1 MNCISLN
8 LRKGGNRSWQSAICI
23 FALSCLW
30 PYLSL
35 AQPTLDFQNFTQQ
48 DGLSSNYV
56 LKIFQDHEGF
66 IWIGTESG
74 LDRFDGQHF
83 LHFKHD
89 PEDPETLDDNW
100 VQSLYEDRQHNL
112 WIGTE
117 KGLNRLNR
125 ATGKIER
132 VPMYRDGRK
141 IQNVPENLCEDQNG
155 KLWLNITGEG
165 LFQLK
170 SSGEEGKDW
179 SVEYFAVEDSLADNS
194 DPWNGN
200 RLLFATNEELW
211 FSSKYAIKRF
221 QIATGKLRYF
231 FPPSLDASS
240 EGKIN
245 IINSTHLGD
254 GTIALYAQNS
264 IFTLETRSDNP
275 QIEPLKSI
283 EFKAVEDRPNYVHI
297 NFLRE
302 SENALFASI
311 YRDLFFYNAQT
322 DRLES
327 IQPQGQTSDK
337 SFPDFIRAPFKDR
350 QGNLWIGTEGSGLYL
365 GRKLESPFTFYQND
379 PADPN
384 SLSPGQVRTFTED
397 EKGQL
402 WVGILNHGIDQFVY
416 KENGGL
422 EKKKSITQLIDQ
434 ADLPSIDR
442 LVKIIHGPQ
451 QDLWIASLNQGVIKL
466 DDTGRQSTVFGYR
479 PNDTTTVSAN
489 RIWGLTRS
497 KDGYVWAG
505 TWQDGLNRIDPNTGS
520 ITTIRHKPDEPN
532 TLISDGIRH
541 LLSDPQGVLW
551 IGTDSGLSRF
561 DPEEN
566 QFTNYQHD
574 PNDPNSLSDN
584 LVWAIHIDSQGDLWV
599 GTNTGLNRYDPA
611 TQGFERFYERDGLP
625 NNTIYGLLEDDDGV
639 LWVSTENGLARR
651 LPGEADLAFF
661 PLGQTYGL
669 ETLSFLPKA
678 VLNSTYSEQL
688 FFGSTDGILA
698 VSPSLFKQGK
708 PQPQLAIHSIS
719 RFNPQVEDER
729 ALVDYFA
736 NSSLEVLQ
744 LNHRDQ
750 SVTITLSDMNWIG
763 ATGLRYEYRL
773 MGLNRQ
779 WVPVGNDKQVS
790 FTNLFPGKYQLEVKA
805 INAENVSSEAV
816 DLLRFRVYPPWW
828 KSLWAYILYGLFSG
842 ASLFLL
848 YRFQLRRQLEKQE
861 AENAKALDAF
871 KSRLYTNITHEFRT
885 PLTIILGMNDQM
897 EKQPKKWMGKGA
909 QMIRK
914 HGTQLLNL
922 INQILDLQKLKSGSL
937 RVDMQQGDI
946 IPFFRSIAE
955 QFEAFAYSKEQQLI
969 FIPKV
974 QSLKMDYD
982 PDKTLQIVTN
992 LLTNAIKYTPDK
1004 GQIRFTV
1011 STQVNTTPAEGQAL
1025 LLKVQDTGPGIPEQ
1039 ELPYIFDRFY
1049 RVDSQT
1055 GTEIG
1060 TGIGLSLTQ
1069 ELVKLLDGEIE
1080 ASSKLGKGTTF
1091 QVLLPITQQATLAGP
1106 REAKEVQA
1114 AVFGTDGKN
1123 GRALSQNTDLPIALI
1138 VEDNSDI
1145 SQYLQICL
1153 EQHYQL
1159 VFAYNGQEGIAMALE
1174 QIPDIIISDVMMPV
1188 KDGFELCETLKDDL
1202 RTSHIPIILLTAKS
1216 DVESRIR
1223 GLKFGADDYLGKPFH
1238 EEELLVR
1245 MQNLLDIRR
1254 KIQERYQD
1262 VYTQPIPELK
1272 DTAPNAED
1280 AFISKIKEIF
1290 EERMMES
1297 EFNLDTLSQE
1307 LNLSRSNLYRKIKAL
1322 TGRSPAIFLRLLR
1335 LQKARQ
1341 LLQSSDVSVKQ
1352 VAYDVGFSDPSYFS
1366 RSYTEEF
1373 GESPSNTGA

>member
-1 MNCISLN
+1 MNVG
-8 LRKGGNRSWQSAICI
+8 KGGTRSWQSASCF
-23 FALSCLW
+23 FALFCLW
-30 PYLSL
+30 PYLSF

-100 VQSLYEDRQHNL
+100 VQSIYEDSQHNL

-117 KGLNRLNR
+117 KGLNHLNR

-141 IQNVPENLCEDQNG
+141 MQNVPENLCEDQSG
-155 KLWLNITGEG
+155 KLWMNIIGEG

-170 SSGEEGKDW
+170 SSGEEGKNW

-200 RLLFATNEELW
+200 RLLFATTEELW

-221 QIATGKLRYF
+221 QITTGKLRYF
-231 FPPSLDASS
+231 FPPSIDPAN
-240 EGKIN
+240 EGKVN

-254 GTIALYAQNS
+254 GTIAFYAQNS
-264 IFTLETRSDNP
+264 IFTLDTQADTP

-302 SENALFASI
+302 SKDALFASI

-322 DRLES
+322 DQLES
-327 IQPQGQTSDK
+327 IQPQAQTSNR

-397 EKGQL
+397 ENGQL
-402 WVGILNHGIDQFVY
+402 WVGILNHGIDQFIY

-422 EKKKSITQLIDQ
+422 EKKKSIIQLIDQ
-434 ADLPSIDR
+434 ANAPSIDR
-442 LVKIIHGPQ
+442 LVKIIQGPQ
-451 QDLWIASLNQGVIKL
+451 QNLWIASLNQGVIKV
-466 DDTGRQSTVFGYR
+466 DPSGRQSTVFGYR
-479 PNDTTTVSAN
+479 PNDSTAVSAN
-489 RIWGLTRS
+489 RIWGLTQSR
-497 KDGYVWAG
+497 DGYIWAG
-505 TWQDGLNRIDPNTGS
+505 TWQDGLNRIDPTRES
-520 ITTIRHKPDEPN
+520 ITTIRHEPDQPN
-532 TLISDGIRH
+532 TLISDGIRY
-541 LLSDPQGVLW
+541 LLSDPQGMLW

-639 LWVSTENGLARR
+639 LWVSTENGLARK
-651 LPGEADLAFF
+651 LPGEADLTFF

-678 VLNSTYSEQL
+678 VLNSAYGEQL

-736 NSSLEVLQ
+736 NASPEVLK
-744 LNHRDQ
+744 LSHRDQ

-773 MGLNRQ
+773 TGLNRQ
-779 WVPVGNDKQVS
+779 WVPVGNDMKVS

-816 DLLRFRVYPPWW
+816 NLLRLRVYPPWW
-828 KSLWAYILYGLFSG
+828 KSLWAYILYGLFAG

-885 PLTIILGMNDQM
+885 PLTIISGMVDQI
-897 EKQPKKWMGKGA
+897 EKKPEQWLKKGA
-909 QMIRK
+909 KMIRK
-914 HGTQLLNL
+914 NNANLLDL
-922 INQILDLQKLKSGSL
+922 INQMLELQKVESGKL
-937 RVDMQQGDI
+937 EARLHLGDI
-946 IPFFRSIAE
+946 IPFLRTLAD
-955 QFEAFAYSKEQQLI
+955 QFQAFAQSKEQQLA
-969 FIPKV
+969 FTSELDAL
-974 QSLKMDYD
+974 QMDFD
-982 PDKTLQIVTN
+982 GDKTLRIVSN
-992 LLTNAIKYTPDK
+992 LLSNAIKYTPEK
-1004 GQIRFTV
+1004 GKIFFTIS
-1011 STQVNTTPAEGQAL
+1011 STTRGDIEPNHCLHLTVT
-1025 LLKVQDTGPGIPEQ
+1025 DTGPGIPKDQ
-1039 ELPYIFDRFY
+1039 LPYIFNRY
-1049 RVDSQT
+1049 YQANVNTS
-1055 GTEIG
+1055 GTG

-1069 ELVKLLDGEIE
+1069 ELVKLLKGKIE
-1080 ASSKLGKGTTF
+1080 VRSEEGQGTTF
-1091 QVLLPITQQATLAGP
+1091 QVFLPITQ
-1106 REAKEVQA
+1106 EAVPGA
-1114 AVFGTDGKN
+1114 AQDK
-1123 GRALSQNTDLPIALI
+1123 LSIQSAVLGMKSPIEKQKPTAAELPLALI
-1138 VEDNSDI
+1138 VEDNYDI
-1145 SQYLQICL
+1145 AQYLQICL
-1153 EQHYQL
+1153 EGSYEL
-1159 VFAYNGQEGIAMALE
+1159 EMASNGQEGIDKALE
-1174 QIPDIIISDVMMPV
+1174 QIPDIIISDVMMPL
-1188 KDGFELCETLKDDL
+1188 KDGFELCETLKGDL

-1216 DVESRIR
+1216 DVTSRIA
-1223 GLKFGADDYLGKPFH
+1223 GLKQGADDYLAKPFN

-1245 MQNLLDIRR
+1245 MQNLLEVRR
-1254 KIQERYQD
+1254 KLQDRYQNVFD
-1262 VYTQPIPELK
+1262 RPLPKVKVAT
-1272 DTAPNAED
+1272 PNVED
-1280 AFISKIKEIF
+1280 AFILKIKEIF
-1290 EERMMES
+1290 EDRMMES
-1297 EFNLDTLSQE
+1297 DFNLDTLSQE

-1341 LLQSSDVSVKQ
+1341 LLQSSDLSVKQ

-1373 GESPSNTGA
+1373 GESPSNTSA